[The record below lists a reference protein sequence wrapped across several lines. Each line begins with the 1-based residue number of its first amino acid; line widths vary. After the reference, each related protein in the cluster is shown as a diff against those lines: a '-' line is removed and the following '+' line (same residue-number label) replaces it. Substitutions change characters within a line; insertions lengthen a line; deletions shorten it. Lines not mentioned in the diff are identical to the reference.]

1 MNDINRMVSTPRPLV
16 LAMMLALATG
26 MAFGQEDDAAAESES
41 EAAPPSAVPAG
52 WPEPPDLARW
62 RCRNCEYVFGWS
74 GSVDFGFGFVSDDL
88 FEFGDYRGLDSRGV
102 YAAAG
107 VDLRYRDDEGRFA
120 SIYGEDLGLESRD
133 IVIELG
139 QQGLYSAWVN
149 YDEISHLRA
158 GDTRSPFLGAGT
170 AEQQLPAGWVRGQVT
185 GDMTALAGSLRRV
198 DLRSKREIFGLG
210 FEFSPGSSPFEY
222 RAELSRTSR
231 DGNHLKGGSFIFRAA
246 ELAAPIRYETTRFD
260 ASIGYVRP
268 SWELQAEYNLSVFDN
283 RNEAVRFENAFIGI
297 NGARVGELAEPPDNQ
312 FHQFMFSG
320 SWRPT
325 PLLMLAGQ
333 VAFGKAEQDEA
344 LLQSTLNPNLPNPT
358 LPRARF
364 DGEVDTRVV
373 NLRATSRLT
382 RSLSARV
389 GFRYDERD
397 NNSSRDPW
405 TQVVSDTFVIGERFN
420 EPFSHERTAFD
431 AELDYRLFRWLRLSA
446 EGRFTETERTF
457 QEVSDTDTERY
468 LLTARIQ
475 PFSRLNVR
483 LEGRLEE
490 RDNDLDP
497 ALLGPQENP
506 SLRRFHFA
514 EKERDVLRGSADY
527 AFTDSFSAGVY
538 YEYADEDYSDT
549 RIGLSRAKS
558 ESLGVDLAAS
568 FGDTATAH
576 AFFAWEN
583 LDGTILGADNISGAA
598 WRADQSDEFRSAGFG
613 LRVHQ
618 LPWGWRHA
626 SLDFTWADASGEIRV
641 DKRGS
646 FGLPFPELETTRFTL
661 EASTERQLRDNLD
674 LSLSYLVGRLTE
686 QDFFR
691 DIVEPD
697 TVPNLLSLGEGTPGG
712 TVHVVSAML
721 RYRFQ

>member
-1 MNDINRMVSTPRPLV
+1 MNTINRVTFILRPLT
-16 LAMMLALATG
+16 LAMLLALSTG
-26 MAFGQEDDAAAESES
+26 VAFGQDEEAAAGIEPE
-41 EAAPPSAVPAG
+41 APPPTVPAG
-52 WPEPPDLARW
+52 WPEPPDISRW
-62 RCRNCEYVFGWS
+62 SCRNCEYDRGWN
-74 GSVDFGFGFVSDDL
+74 GNLDFGTGFVSDDL
-88 FEFGDYRGLDSRGV
+88 FEFGDNRGFDDRGLFV
-102 YAAAG
+102 AAG
-107 VDLRYRDDEGRFA
+107 LDLRYRDEQGRFA
-120 SIYGEDLGLESRD
+120 SVYGEDLGLESRD
-133 IVIELG
+133 IVIEIG
-139 QQGLYSAWVN
+139 RQGLYSAWLD

-158 GDTRSPFLGAGT
+158 GDTRSPFIGAGT
-170 AEQQLPAGWVRGQVT
+170 SDQRLPAGWVRGQVT

-210 FEFSPGSSPFEY
+210 FEFSPPAGPFEY
-222 RAELSRTSR
+222 RAEVSRTSR

-246 ELAAPIRYETTRFD
+246 ELAAPIRYETTQFD
-260 ASIGYVRP
+260 ASVAYLRR
-268 SWELQAEYNLSVFDN
+268 SWELQAEYNLSLFDN
-283 RNEAVRFENAFIGI
+283 RNQAIRFENPFIGI
-297 NGARVGELAEPPDNQ
+297 NGASIGELAEPPDNQ
-312 FHQFMFSG
+312 FHQFMISG

-333 VAFGKAEQDEA
+333 IAFGKAEQDEA
-344 LLQSTLNPNLPNPT
+344 LLDATLNPNLPNPT

-382 RSLSARV
+382 RKLSARL
-389 GFRYDERD
+389 GFRYNERD
-397 NNSSRDPW
+397 NNSSRDQW

-420 EPFSHERTAFD
+420 EPYSHERTAFD
-431 AELDYRLFRWLRLSA
+431 AELDYRLLRWLRLSV
-446 EGRFTETERTF
+446 EGRFSETERDF

-468 LLTARIQ
+468 ALTARIN
-475 PFSRLNVR
+475 PTARLNVR

-490 RDNDLDP
+490 RDNDLNP

-527 AFTDSFSAGVY
+527 AFTDSFSAGVF

-549 RIGLSRAKS
+549 RIGLSRARS
-558 ESLGVDLAAS
+558 ESVGVDFAAA

-576 AFFAWEN
+576 AFFAWEH
-583 LDGTILGADNISGAA
+583 LDGVILGGDNVGGAA
-598 WRADQSDEFRSAGFG
+598 WRAEQEDEFRTAGLG
-613 LRVHQ
+613 LRIHN
-618 LPWGWRHA
+618 LPWGWRQA
-626 SLDFTWADASGEIRV
+626 TLDVTWADASGDIRV
-641 DKRGS
+641 DRRGS
-646 FGLPFPELETTRFTL
+646 FGLPFPELETRRFTV
-661 EASTERQLRDNLD
+661 EASAERRLRDHLD

-691 DIVEPD
+691 DLVEPD
-697 TVPNLLSLGEGTPGG
+697 TLPTLLSLGEGTPGG